1 MITDLI
7 ISILLVVPIAV
18 LNTLPNLDIN
28 ISFNDTVFEAF
39 KDMVSCINY
48 VLPLEILFIC
58 LTVKLAVRFWALPY
72 AIVLRIKSFIPSMG
86 H

>member
-1 MITDLI
+1 MITDFIL
-7 ISILLVVPIAV
+7 SILVMVPIGI
-18 LNTLPNLDIN
+18 LQLLPNLEIDISIN
-28 ISFNDTVFEAF
+28 NTVFEAF

-58 LTVKLAVRFWALPY
+58 LGVKLAVRFWALPY
-72 AIVLRIKSFIPSMG
+72 AIVLRIKSFIPTMG